1 MGHLNNKHPKKKKM
15 SRSFMILALVAMMVA
30 AVAGQCTNTA
40 KTQACAKPTPT
51 CVTFTASK
59 NGATVQTGAC
69 STATACAAA
78 SKAAQAGYKYTCGKG
93 TDSAPDK
100 ACMVGIKCTGGAASV
115 TMSAMAVIAAVFAF
129 MK

>member
-1 MGHLNNKHPKKKKM
+1 MGNNKHPKKKKM

-40 KTQACAKPTPT
+40 KSQDCAKPMPT
-51 CVTFTASK
+51 CMTFTASK
-59 NGATVQTGAC
+59 GGATVQTGAC
-69 STATACAAA
+69 STKTACDAS

-93 TDSAPDK
+93 TDAAPDK
-100 ACMVGIKCTGGAASV
+100 AMVGIKCTGGAASV